1 MEDLDKY
8 IINYDKSKY
17 KFNLEFS
24 KINSIKFKDS
34 DVDLVPSIIYIN
46 SVAFEYNII
55 GRFDDLT
62 NIWEW
67 GWVNEF
73 VKNKIYFINQLLR
86 YSIEVVE
93 EKNALIKNILNN
105 SKIQITNK
113 INIDIILAIT
123 LKFLSSFGFTYIHTV
138 KESSNIHIY
147 YILKQSKQ

>member
-17 KFNLEFS
+17 KFNSEFS

-34 DVDLVPSIIYIN
+34 DVDLVPSLIYIN
-46 SVAFEYNII
+46 NVAFEYNII
-55 GRFDDLT
+55 GRFDDST

-73 VKNKIYFINQLLR
+73 VKNKVYFINQLLR

-93 EKNALIKNILNN
+93 EKDALIKNILNN

-147 YILKQSKQ
+147 YILKQSK

>member
-17 KFNLEFS
+17 KFNSEFS

-34 DVDLVPSIIYIN
+34 DVDLKPSLIYIN
-46 SVAFEYNII
+46 NIAFEYNIV
-55 GRFDDLT
+55 GRFDDIT

-73 VKNKIYFINQLLR
+73 VKNKVYFINQLLR

-138 KESSNIHIY
+138 KESSNIYTY
-147 YILKQSKQ
+147 YILKQSK